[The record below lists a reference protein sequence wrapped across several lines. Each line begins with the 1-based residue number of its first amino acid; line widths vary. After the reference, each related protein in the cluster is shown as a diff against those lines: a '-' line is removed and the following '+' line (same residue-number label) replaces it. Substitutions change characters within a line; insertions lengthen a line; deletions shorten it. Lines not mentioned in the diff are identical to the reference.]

1 MTRIR
6 RVHAFTEFDD
16 DPKSR
21 VMQARSIRND
31 PRPSGF
37 GVVSADVLEDADHP
51 GYWIRLDQ
59 WNRFRHDT
67 YKNDRE
73 AEMPF
78 IPDTARVP
86 QPLPSKSS
94 DDPATGK
101 FDSLISPVY
110 KHFERVGEDFHVPL
124 TGKNAGKPQKFV
136 LWKCRCCSES
146 LSFKVFHGS
155 TGVLFKHLGRFH
167 PAEHTEARVSSKH
180 SKLKLEA
187 DGTVTELYPFS
198 DALPHHVRFLLWH
211 VLDLGHL
218 HKSKS
223 PNFREFTSGSDKRY
237 VPPCR
242 NTCEN
247 IADVIRDL
255 MWANLLTVLADTKQ
269 QLGEPFVGMQ
279 SDLWSPQDNKMS
291 FACLRLSMILLLGGL
306 LVDVCPLLGFEQFHE
321 NSHSGPAL
329 SRWTTQLL
337 GRAVLSMKSI
347 TLPTL
352 DGAGNN
358 KKCFKNSAIEN
369 EGDIKEALTGSTNGL
384 CDEEPVHVEPVA
396 AVDEVAAATGDD
408 SDDGNSDEDSESDA
422 EQVEANERE
431 GKEFP
436 LQHRCLGASDWKR
449 SRQLESCLVTPF
461 ECSQAM
467 QGHQAVGLDKEYV
480 LSCATHQTLTA
491 DKVEI
496 VSGIDA
502 NERWDEVHAG
512 SLPADIQQF
521 RRTSAEQ
528 IENRLLNLDDDT
540 LLALKMNP
548 AIDTS
553 ENGPLF
559 TNKSGSLEL
568 MEAVYNRQLRVRG
581 KHLNSVG
588 VITLVVAQDKDS
600 GSGQAAESATV
611 SVSQSTRVAT
621 VEGAQGFARE
631 LPEDRSVPVTKRRRT
646 GLIDLA

>member
-1 MTRIR
+1 MGKAGSVKNVGLTAL
-6 RVHAFTEFDD
+6 VDKHA
-16 DPKSR
+16 K
-21 VMQARSIRND
+21 QGRS
-31 PRPSGF
+31 F
-37 GVVSADVLEDADHP
+37 H
-51 GYWIRLDQ
+51 
-59 WNRFRHDT
+59 
-67 YKNDRE
+67 
-73 AEMPF
+73 
-78 IPDTARVP
+78 
-86 QPLPSKSS
+86 SS
-94 DDPATGK
+94 
-101 FDSLISPVY
+101 V
-110 KHFERVGEDFHVPL
+110 
-124 TGKNAGKPQKFV
+124 
-136 LWKCRCCSES
+136 
-146 LSFKVFHGS
+146 
-155 TGVLFKHLGRFH
+155 
-167 PAEHTEARVSSKH
+167 KH
-180 SKLKLEA
+180 SHRLAQAQLKRGVKRPKLKSVKRKHAIRWGGVYLM
-187 DGTVTELYPFS
+187 L
-198 DALPHHVRFLLWH
+198 RQNRLL
-211 VLDLGHL
+211 
-218 HKSKS
+218 
-223 PNFREFTSGSDKRY
+223 
-237 VPPCR
+237 
-242 NTCEN
+242 
-247 IADVIRDL
+247 
-255 MWANLLTVLADTKQ
+255 
-269 QLGEPFVGMQ
+269 
-279 SDLWSPQDNKMS
+279 
-291 FACLRLSMILLLGGL
+291 
-306 LVDVCPLLGFEQFHE
+306 
-321 NSHSGPAL
+321 
-329 SRWTTQLL
+329 
-337 GRAVLSMKSI
+337 
-347 TLPTL
+347 
-352 DGAGNN
+352 
-358 KKCFKNSAIEN
+358 

-621 VEGAQGFARE
+621 VE
-631 LPEDRSVPVTKRRRT
+631 
-646 GLIDLA
+646 